1 MVVVKYRVIRL
12 RKCPLRENN
21 TKSENI
27 ARSPPTK
34 NMSHQGLRSLPMDVK
49 PIRGR
54 TLVEDIITGQIKYY
68 M

>member
-1 MVVVKYRVIRL
+1 MVVIKYRVIRL

-34 NMSHQGLRSLPMDVK
+34 KYVPPRLSLPMDVK
-49 PIRGR
+49 PTRGR
-54 TLVEDIITGQIKYY
+54 SLVEDIITGQIKYY